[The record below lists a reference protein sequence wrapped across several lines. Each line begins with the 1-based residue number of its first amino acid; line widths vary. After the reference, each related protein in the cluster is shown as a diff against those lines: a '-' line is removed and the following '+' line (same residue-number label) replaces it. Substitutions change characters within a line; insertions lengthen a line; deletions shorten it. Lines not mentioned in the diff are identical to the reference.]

1 MCGQPRDPCTTER
14 AKGTQRRGNG
24 NSTGGVF
31 CARCSSFFGKG
42 SPPVSNTQHPAYKD
56 LLKLPQALEGW
67 GRSTKS
73 EDILWIAFTSMSPKA
88 KQNLLLFWWL
98 FTPAGKAVA
107 GWQNVPGN
115 RFHGRS
121 HSSGYLP
128 ARPLRLCVPTGRAV
142 AGMFKGA
149 STPTAFLCLRSSATL
164 LRQTSVRLVRRRW
177 QERRKCLQF
186 SYSRPSANLQ
196 PHAV

>member
-1 MCGQPRDPCTTER
+1 MQC
-14 AKGTQRRGNG
+14 
-24 NSTGGVF
+24 V
-31 CARCSSFFGKG
+31 G
-42 SPPVSNTQHPAYKD
+42 SPETPAPRKELREPKDKGMATALVGSFVPAAPLFLGRASNAQHPPYKV
-56 LLKLPQALEGW
+56 LLKLSQASEGS
-67 GRSTKS
+67 GRSAKG
-73 EDILWIAFTSMSPKA
+73 EDILWIAFTSMSPKE
-88 KQNLLLFWWL
+88 KQNLLLFWWM

-149 STPTAFLCLRSSATL
+149 STPTAFLCLHSSANL
-164 LRQTSVRLVRRRW
+164 LQQTSARLVRRPW
-177 QERRKCLQF
+177 QERRKCVQF
-186 SYSRPSANLQ
+186 SYSRPSAHLQ
-196 PHAV
+196 SNAL